1 MNIAAIICEYNP
13 LHQGHKYQIEKTK
26 EITKCDGLVAL
37 MSGNFVQRGEPAIID
52 KWKRTQM
59 ALNNGIDLVI
69 ELPIIY
75 ALSSAEFFS
84 HGAISILHNMTVI
97 NSICFGSE
105 CGNISPLMN
114 IASILVNEPE
124 AYRKMLKE
132 YLQLG
137 LPFPRARSM
146 ALMQFINNSK
156 MDINDYNYEDIL
168 STSNNILGIEYC
180 KSLIKNHSSIV
191 PYTITRLGSNYNEEK
206 ISENYSS
213 ATAIR
218 KHLKEKKSLDIIK
231 NQLPQS
237 SYDIIMKL
245 ISENYEFCFPSKM
258 FKYIKYK
265 CLTEGPESFLNL
277 KDANEGIHH
286 RIFKFISSAQSID
299 ELIQNIKTKRYTY
312 SRISRLLAQYFIGF
326 EKYNIEELIRRD
338 CSYIRV
344 LGLNNK
350 GAEILKLVKKNSNL
364 NIISKINKNMTDPL
378 LELDILSTAAYSI
391 INKAINY
398 NQDYLTSPIYF
409 NS

>member
-1 MNIAAIICEYNP
+1 MNISAIICEYNP

-37 MSGNFVQRGEPAIID
+37 MSGNFVQRGEPAIVD

-59 ALNNGIDLVI
+59 ALNNGVDLVI
-69 ELPIIY
+69 ELPSLY
-75 ALSSAEFFS
+75 ALSSAEFFA
-84 HGAISILHNMTVI
+84 HGAISILHNMSVI
-97 NSICFGSE
+97 TSLCFGSE

-114 IASILVNEPE
+114 IANILVKEPE
-124 AYRKMLKE
+124 TYKKILKE

-137 LPFPRARSM
+137 LPFPKARSI
-146 ALMQFINNSK
+146 ALTEFIKNSN
-156 MDINDYNYEDIL
+156 MDINDFNYEDIL
-168 STSNNILGIEYC
+168 ATSNNILGIEYC
-180 KSLIKNHSSIV
+180 KSLIRNKSSVI
-191 PYTITRLGSNYNEEK
+191 PYTITRLGSHYNEEK
-206 ISENYSS
+206 ICENYSS

-218 KHLKEKKSLDIIK
+218 KHLKEEKSLDIIK

-237 SYDIIMKL
+237 SFDVIMQL
-245 ISENYEFCFPSKM
+245 IKENYEFCFSSKM

-277 KDANEGIHH
+277 KDVKEGIHH
-286 RIFKFISSAQSID
+286 RIYKFINTAQSLE

-312 SRISRLLAQYFIGF
+312 SRISRLLTQYFIGF
-326 EKYNIEELIRRD
+326 EKFDVDNLLKRD

-350 GAEILKLVKKNSNL
+350 GAEILKLIKKKSNL
-364 NIISKINKNMTDPL
+364 NIISKLNKNINDPL

-391 INKAINY
+391 INEAINY
-398 NQDYLTSPIYF
+398 NQDFINSPIYL